1 MEKLIKCVDSL
12 SSELEN
18 YVLSLPEDYKNIQD
32 EFDVLY
38 NLAACGRALAREKF
52 LPEAFS
58 EILHACAVTSDC
70 AIERVMTKRKNRDD
84 AGDVEELERA
94 LVQPLYRALT
104 DQEVRWAELFA
115 EFLETNRV
123 NKGPTLTSATERVFS
138 VFSDFMEDK
147 GFPRYDHAN
156 EFRSDKCFWNALFER
171 HGFSCGGGLGMK
183 RTTGFAVNTSRD
195 PVAFGEVCKA
205 DLSDFRVFCGKTRL
219 ALVAN
224 ALMRYAGDVVS
235 DELVNEIID
244 AFDRTGVNNLTTDER
259 YRTAHLHALFLGM
272 VENDVPVP
280 PDVKAW
286 MIDHRAR
293 LSEKVYS
300 HNPSFKR
307 PKTGDFFQEQLRW
320 GSWDALRCV
329 EKRARRD
336 EEEEEE
342 EEISTPSRNVTPEKA
357 TEFLQLPSVSLDA
370 DGWTKMKDFRNAFL
384 GGFLHEEPAAGKG
397 RPTLEDLRSV
407 FGPLGLDFVS
417 NKRRDGVRSDW
428 VKGIR
433 ISG

>member
-1 MEKLIKCVDSL
+1 M
-12 SSELEN
+12 
-18 YVLSLPEDYKNIQD
+18 
-32 EFDVLY
+32 
-38 NLAACGRALAREKF
+38 
-52 LPEAFS
+52 
-58 EILHACAVTSDC
+58 
-70 AIERVMTKRKNRDD
+70 MTKRKYRDD
-84 AGDVEELERA
+84 SGDVRDVERS
-94 LVQPLYRALT
+94 LVQPLCRSLT
-104 DQEVRWAELFA
+104 AQESRWAELFA

-123 NKGPTLTSATERVFS
+123 NKGPTLTSSTERVFS

-195 PVAFGEVCKA
+195 PVVFGEVGKT

-224 ALMRYAGDVVS
+224 ALLRYAGDLVS

-280 PDVKAW
+280 ADVKAW
-286 MIDHRAR
+286 MIEHRER

-300 HNPSFKR
+300 YNPGFKR
-307 PKTGDFFQEQLRW
+307 PKAADFFQENLRW
-320 GSWDALRCV
+320 PPWDALRCI
-329 EKRARRD
+329 EKRARGDEDD
-336 EEEEEE
+336 EEEETSEV
-342 EEISTPSRNVTPEKA
+342 SMPSGVITPEKA
-357 TEFLQLPSVSLDA
+357 AEFLQLPSVSLDA
-370 DGWTKMKDFRNAFL
+370 DAWTKMKDFRNAFL

-397 RPTLEDLRSV
+397 RFTLEELRNV
-407 FGPLGLDFVS
+407 FTPLGLDFIT

-433 ISG
+433 ING